1 MSMGYETFQD
11 ESLEELCRKAQRMA
25 DPHYLS
31 TMSMTELFQTS
42 FQDRPPLIRGLL
54 HTGVYILAGAPKIGK
69 SFLVA
74 QIAYHVSRGEQL
86 WGYEVSQGTV
96 LYLALE
102 DDFRRI
108 QRRMF
113 MLYGVEDTPELYF
126 ATSAG
131 KLGQELDMQLEN
143 FVMEHRDTR
152 LVIIDTL
159 QKVRESGG
167 EAYSYAG
174 DYEIIAR
181 LKGFADAHGLCVLL
195 VHHTRKQQAGDSFE
209 MISGTTGLMGCADG
223 ALLMKKEQRTS
234 LQANIEIVGR
244 DQEEQILYLKRSPE
258 TQVLELERR
267 EKELYREP
275 PDRVLEAVAGLVND
289 ESREWTGS
297 PTELAE
303 AAGLDMAANA
313 LSKYLNVKAG
323 SLLEKHRVAYE
334 NRATHGGRRVK
345 LSFRTAQ

>member
-1 MSMGYETFQD
+1 MVYEAFQD
-11 ESLEELCRKAQRMA
+11 ESLKELCRRAQRMA
-25 DPHYLS
+25 DPYYLS

-42 FQDRPPLIRGLL
+42 FEERAPLIRGLL

-74 QIAYHVSRGEQL
+74 QIAYHVSRGEPL

-113 MLYGVEDTPELYF
+113 TMYGVEDTQELYF

-143 FVMEHRDTR
+143 FVMEHRDTS

-181 LKGFADAHGLCVLL
+181 LKGFSDAHGLCVLL

-209 MISGTTGLMGCADG
+209 MISGTTGLLGCADG

-234 LQANIEIVGR
+234 LQASIEIVGR

-258 TQVLELERR
+258 TQVWELERR

-297 PTELAE
+297 PTKLAE

-323 SLLEKHRVAYE
+323 SLLEKHRVVYE

-345 LSFRTAQ
+345 LSFRAAK

>member
-1 MSMGYETFQD
+1 MVYEAFQD
-11 ESLEELCRKAQRMA
+11 ESLEELCHRAQRMA

-42 FQDRPPLIRGLL
+42 FEDRPPLIRGLL
-54 HTGVYILAGAPKIGK
+54 HRGVYILAGAPKIGK

-113 MLYGVEDTPELYF
+113 TMYGVEDTPELYF
-126 ATSAG
+126 ATSVG

-143 FVMEHRDTR
+143 FVREHRDTR

-159 QKVRESGG
+159 QK
-167 EAYSYAG
+167 AYSYAG

-209 MISGTTGLMGCADG
+209 MISGTTGLLGCADG
-223 ALLMKKEQRTS
+223 ALLIKKEQRTS
-234 LQANIEIVGR
+234 LQASIEIVGR
-244 DQEEQILYLKRSPE
+244 DQEEQILYLKRSPDS
-258 TQVLELERR
+258 QVWELERR

-323 SLLEKHRVAYE
+323 SLLEKHGVAYE

>member
-1 MSMGYETFQD
+1 MSMVYEAFQD
-11 ESLEELCRKAQRMA
+11 ESLEDLCRRAQRMA
-25 DPHYLS
+25 DPRYLS

-42 FQDRPPLIRGLL
+42 FEDRALLIRGLL
-54 HTGVYILAGAPKIGK
+54 HTGVYILAGAPKIGN

-74 QIAYHVSRGEQL
+74 QIAYHVSRGESL
-86 WGYEVSQGTV
+86 WGYEVSQGAV

-113 MLYGVEDTPELYF
+113 MMYGVEDTPELYF

-131 KLGQELDMQLEN
+131 KLGQELDMQLDN

-181 LKGFADAHGLCVLL
+181 LKGFADARGLCVLL
-195 VHHTRKQQAGDSFE
+195 VHHTRKQQAGDSFK
-209 MISGTTGLMGCADG
+209 MISGTTGLLGCADG

-234 LQANIEIVGR
+234 LQASIEIVGR

-258 TQVLELERR
+258 TQVWELERR